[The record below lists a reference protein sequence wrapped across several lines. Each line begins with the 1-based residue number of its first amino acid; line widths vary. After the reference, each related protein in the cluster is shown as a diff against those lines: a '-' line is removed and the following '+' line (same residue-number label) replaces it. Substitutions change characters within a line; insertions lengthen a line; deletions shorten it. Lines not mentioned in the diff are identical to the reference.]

1 MAYTDLLNETLD
13 DLATALTAISGV
25 SVYTDPRNINPPCIF
40 LDAPTFEAFNYNIVK
55 MSFPCVILSLG
66 PSNLDALKNMLGIA
80 AKMVNQKVGVTNGQP
95 TVTTIGSVEYPSYS
109 LNINI
114 QGQTA

>member
-1 MAYTDLLNETLD
+1 MAYTDVLNETLD
-13 DLATALTAISGV
+13 DLAAALAAITGV
-25 SVYTDPRNINPPCIF
+25 NVFTDPRNINPPCIF
-40 LDAPTFEAFNYNIVK
+40 LDAPTFEAFNYNVVK
-55 MSFPCVILSLG
+55 MTFPCVILSLG
-66 PSNLDALKNMLGIA
+66 PSNLDALRNMLAIA
-80 AKMVNQKVGVTNGQP
+80 SKMVNQKVGVTGGQP